1 MKTLRRI
8 LSLLMLS
15 GLIASSL
22 LHADNF
28 ALHSLVLN
36 AGGGKQFDAAQDN
49 SLVALDVEW
58 WAWERSPRQTLSIGS
73 SVAQW
78 RTNAGPGARVVNVV
92 SIYPQLTLYY
102 PESFTLGQAFFQ
114 VRALGP
120 SWISENSLG
129 YRQQSRH
136 FAFNA
141 RLAAGIV
148 TPNDWIISLSYQHI
162 SNAGWSRTNDGWD
175 SPINLA
181 IGRRF

>member
-1 MKTLRRI
+1 MKTLRRFVFI
-8 LSLLMLS
+8 LTLPLWV
-15 GLIASSL
+15 ASAL
-22 LHADNF
+22 VHANNF
-28 ALHSLVLN
+28 DVHSLVLN
-36 AGGGKQFDAAQDN
+36 VGGGKQFDASQDN
-49 SLVALDVEW
+49 QLVALDVEW
-58 WAWERSPRQTLSIGS
+58 WAWNRSPRQTLSIGS

-78 RTNAGPGARVVNVV
+78 RTNANMGAKVVNVV

-102 PESFTLGQAFFQ
+102 PKDFPVGKVFFQ

-120 SWISENSLG
+120 SWLSENALG
-129 YRQQSRH
+129 DRQQSRN